1 MRKLYLPLL
10 AVLCLTN
17 ISCSTKFAYN
27 FLDWAIEWKIKSF
40 VSLHGE
46 QKDFMKGAV
55 DRFHLWH
62 RTTQLPLY
70 ADYLTDVANRL
81 EQKPFNAKQIH
92 EETDKVQVFM
102 DQSLEQ
108 AIPDLA
114 KLMAQLNDKQAKEL
128 MENVAEERDE
138 YVEKYVDVT
147 HKEQVKL
154 RYEDFMDYFKPHVGS
169 VSKAQKKII
178 KAWAGSMK
186 PYEALNV
193 QQQLRW
199 EGDLKHTLEN
209 RDKPDVL
216 DRGLRKLMFYR
227 TDDWI
232 PELEANLD
240 YNQTLT
246 YQMIE
251 QLLLGL
257 SEKQKKHLL
266 EELRDYAKT
275 CRELSK
281 KT

>member
-216 DRGLRKLMFYR
+216 DKGLRKLMFYR

-266 EELRDYAKT
+266 EELRDYAET